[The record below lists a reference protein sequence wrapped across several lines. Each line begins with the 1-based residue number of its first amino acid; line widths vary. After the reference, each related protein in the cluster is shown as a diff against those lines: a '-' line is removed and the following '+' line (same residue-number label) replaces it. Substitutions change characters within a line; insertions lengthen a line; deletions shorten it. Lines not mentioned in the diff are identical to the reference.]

1 MSKMKFGLNTSMK
14 KTKPP
19 TIKPKAFGQNDDD
32 EDDKLVGKETKDS
45 HKARINKQLAGY
57 SSAST
62 KKIEEEHKKALEEDP
77 NIFDYDAVYDNLKT
91 AEKMQQDKMKSKENK
106 KARYV
111 EGLIEMAELR
121 KRDRLR
127 ADEKKVER
135 EREEEGDL
143 YGDKEAFVTSS
154 YKEQKEELR
163 RLEEE
168 EKKKEAQ
175 EAKKKTFNGFYRQL
189 LDEKEAVH
197 AAIVEASIKGVTAQP
212 EPSVGEGEDEED
224 TELAQQ
230 ALQEGK
236 DVMLNDDNI
245 IVDKRQLLGAGL
257 NVAKKPKFGTF
268 MSLSD
273 SDPRVQQRQQEYEDY
288 KRKKLA
294 ESAAKRSGRGSE
306 PERERMSREVER
318 QMLERK
324 QQEEEEEKK
333 KEEEFKQKLQKRT
346 SEDTVM
352 SAKERYLARKKQK
365 AGQS

>member
-1 MSKMKFGLNTSMK
+1 MKFGLNTSMK

-19 TIKPKAFGQNDDD
+19 AIKPKAFGQDDD
-32 EDDKLVGKETKDS
+32 EDDNIVGKETKDS
-45 HKARINKQLAGY
+45 HKTRINKQLAGY
-57 SSAST
+57 PSAST

-91 AEKMQQDKMKSKENK
+91 AEKLQQDKLKSKENK

-111 EGLIEMAELR
+111 EGLLEMAELR

-175 EAKKKTFNGFYRQL
+175 ESKKKNFNGFYRQL
-189 LDEKEAVH
+189 LDEQELAH
-197 AAIVEASIKGVTAQP
+197 AAIVEASIKGVTAPP
-212 EPSVGEGEDEED
+212 EPNVEVEDEED
-224 TELAQQ
+224 TTLAQQ

-236 DVMLNDDNI
+236 DVMLNDDNV

-273 SDPRVQQRQQEYEDY
+273 SDPRVQQRQQEYEEY

-294 ESAAKRSGRGSE
+294 ESAAKRSGRGGE
-306 PERERMSREVER
+306 TERERMSREVER

-346 SEDTVM
+346 SDETAM
-352 SAKERYLARKKQK
+352 SAKERYLARKRQK
-365 AGQS
+365 AGAQS